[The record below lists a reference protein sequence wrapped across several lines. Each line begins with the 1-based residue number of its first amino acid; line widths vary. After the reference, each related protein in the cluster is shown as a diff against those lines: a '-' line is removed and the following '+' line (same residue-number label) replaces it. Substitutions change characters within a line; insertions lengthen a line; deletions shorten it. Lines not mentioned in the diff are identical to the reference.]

1 MEIWPKCVWHDDFL
15 TMCNE
20 IGTEFVLVGELQY
33 RRNFSTLF
41 SVTFVVIN
49 LFSFTVKRQLFV

>member
-1 MEIWPKCVWHDDFL
+1 MK
-15 TMCNE
+15 
-20 IGTEFVLVGELQY
+20 IGTEFVLVGEFQY
-33 RRNFSTLF
+33 RRNFSTLV